1 MMVYYTPGYG
11 VDALVANGV
20 VKLMFYN
27 NVLGYVEDV
36 GDGRLAV
43 YSPVEV
49 ATLSITDA
57 VAKAIDDI
65 PDRELRDRLLRD
77 IASDYMLYAKLGY
90 YYGALRYRI
99 ADREL
104 QYVLT
109 FAPKPGRR
117 VDTRP
122 LMRLLYSVRGYVKT
136 WEPLYGT
143 VEYVISH
150 MLREVRFSLRY
161 NYYTLDDVCIVLW
174 TIDGNDVYARRLCD
188 LEFVKHIYDPRR

>member
-11 VDALVANGV
+11 VDALIANGV

-36 GDGRLAV
+36 RDGRLAV

-49 ATLSITDA
+49 ATLGIPDA
-57 VAKAIDDI
+57 VAKAIDNI

-77 IASDYMLYAKLGY
+77 VASDYMLYAKLGY

-109 FAPKPGRR
+109 FAPKR
-117 VDTRP
+117 VDTRS
-122 LMRLLYSVRGYVKT
+122 LMRLLYSVRGYVET

-150 MLREVRFSLRY
+150 MLREVRFSLQY
-161 NYYTLDDVCIVLW
+161 NYYTLDDVCAVLW
-174 TIDGNDVYARRLCD
+174 TIDGDVYVRRLCD